1 MENIKK
7 YMEIDS
13 IFFVKLYAA
22 SFSLRLYG
30 SNLAPF
36 MEMQTIFPNLYLAL
50 FYDSNIQ
57 PL

>member
-36 MEMQTIFPNLYLAL
+36 MEMQTIFPNLYLA
-50 FYDSNIQ
+50 
-57 PL
+57 